1 MMPQLSPVCI
11 NFPYIFSENNRS
23 SRPEG
28 LFLEARLLQHDCSY
42 CSAPR
47 GTQAAAHHLLLLM
60 MSGTAVHQGI
70 LHEQATNISLAFHD
84 LLLTLLR
91 WRLW

>member
-28 LFLEARLLQHDCSY
+28 LFLEARLLQHHCSS

-47 GTQAAAHHLLLLM
+47 GTQAAAQHLLLM
-60 MSGTAVHQGI
+60 MSGTTAVHQGI

-84 LLLTLLR
+84 LLLTLL
-91 WRLW
+91 